1 MRDEMTVV
9 GGTFERA
16 LVYKV
21 DGRYNE
27 ALAELRLFLAERPD
41 DPEAHH
47 QLGLI
52 LGFTGNFDPS
62 LSELRRAVDLAPES
76 ALIRNDLALTYTMLG
91 MYDEAKAQF
100 AQVLAKDR
108 ENSIALR
115 NLTYFE

>member
-1 MRDEMTVV
+1 MNNETTAAHR
-9 GGTFERA
+9 FERA

-27 ALAELRLFLAERPD
+27 ALVELRAFLKERPN

-52 LGFTGNFDPS
+52 LGFTGEFDPS
-62 LSELRRAVDLAPES
+62 LLELHRAVDLAPEN

-108 ENSIALR
+108 ENPTALR